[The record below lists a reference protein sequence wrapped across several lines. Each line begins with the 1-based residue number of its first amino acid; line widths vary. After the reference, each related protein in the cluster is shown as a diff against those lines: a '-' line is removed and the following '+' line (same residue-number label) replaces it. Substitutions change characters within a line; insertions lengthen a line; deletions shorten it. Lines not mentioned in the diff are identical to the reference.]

1 MAMKYLWAA
10 WTILACAACRP
21 VPQEVTLVIGAVPW
35 EMAPVEEALTEARA
49 GAVDGIAYTRGRLY
63 GMPVVVGLT
72 GVGKTNA
79 GLVVGVLT
87 NEFKPKR
94 VIFSGTG
101 GRVKPEI
108 KAGAV
113 ILAEEATFHDA
124 GDLLDDGM
132 RLLPVFGP
140 GKGVRTEP
148 VFKPD
153 PGLLASALRAAESYQ
168 PSELISVD
176 GETYAT
182 TIRTGRVT
190 TGDLFSVNAW
200 KLDQIRRELDADLL
214 EMEGASVGQAC
225 QTLGVP
231 WILIRGGSDLVRA
244 GDASNDYLKYGP
256 IAARQ
261 AALFTLHFI
270 EQLASAEG
278 HSRA

>member
-1 MAMKYLWAA
+1 M
-10 WTILACAACRP
+10 
-21 VPQEVTLVIGAVPW
+21 GAVPW
-35 EMAPVEEALTEARA
+35 EMAPIEEALTDAEA
-49 GAVDGIAYTRGRLY
+49 GEVDGIAYTRGKLF

-72 GVGKTNA
+72 GVGKTNT
-79 GLVVGVLT
+79 GLVLGVLY

-101 GRVKPEI
+101 ARVKPEI
-108 KAGAV
+108 RAGTV
-113 ILAEEATFHDA
+113 ILAEEALFHDA
-124 GDLLDDGM
+124 GDLREEGM

-153 PGLLASALRAAESYQ
+153 PGLLAAALRAAGSYR
-168 PSELISVD
+168 PSEPISVD
-176 GETYAT
+176 GETYPAAV
-182 TIRTGRVT
+182 RTGRVA
-190 TGDLFSVNAW
+190 TGDLFGVNTW

-231 WILIRGGSDLVRA
+231 WLLIRGGSDLVRS

-261 AALFTLHFI
+261 AALFTLHLI
-270 EQLASAEG
+270 EGLARAEG
-278 HSRA
+278 RPPA